1 MGKVSVLVGVEE
13 WSSGSRLSTK
23 SCKENP
29 KSGQENP
36 KFGREVEHFTTTFQY
51 TEVPYIA

>member
-1 MGKVSVLVGVEE
+1 MGKGSGLVGVEE

-29 KSGQENP
+29 KYGKENP
-36 KFGREVEHFTTTFQY
+36 KSGKEVEHFTTTFQY
-51 TEVPYIA
+51 TEVP